1 MLQVSQQMVT
11 LRINGSPDQAK
22 ATIYI
27 SNQGSGLMPW
37 SAKSSDS
44 FLIITPPAGIAVGS
58 NIPCRSGD
66 CSRVPIE
73 LTINP
78 SLLPASSASAT
89 VTISSPEI
97 ALSEKIQVRVY
108 ADFEVASPGTS
119 RASN

>member
-1 MLQVSQQMVT
+1 
-11 LRINGSPDQAK
+11 
-22 ATIYI
+22 
-27 SNQGSGLMPW
+27 MPW
-37 SAKSSDS
+37 SAKSSDI
-44 FLIITPPAGIAVGS
+44 FLITSPPPAIAVGN
-58 NIPCRSGD
+58 NIPCKSGD

-78 SLLPASSASAT
+78 SLLPASSASTT

-119 RASN
+119 RASD